1 MPPSTLDWRSAFRPP
16 TSREETQR
24 LRSYKRIA
32 DIKDEAGATKVIDE
46 LTDRYGPVPDE
57 VRNLVQFSVLKSLA
71 ERIGVES
78 VDRRQGY
85 LNIKF
90 HPQSKVDP
98 HQVDDAGANGVRVRS
113 SRRPVCLRLPVA
125 TGLSPEALLA
135 HVQERPAP
143 TDE

>member
-1 MPPSTLDWRSAFRPP
+1 M
-16 TSREETQR
+16 
-24 LRSYKRIA
+24 
-32 DIKDEAGATKVIDE
+32 IDE

-57 VRNLVQFSVLKSLA
+57 VRNLVRFSVLKSLA

-98 HQVDDAGANGVRVRS
+98 LKLMTLVRTAPGAQFTPAGVLAAAGCDRADSGKRCWRTFEEVCSSSPVRN
-113 SRRPVCLRLPVA
+113 
-125 TGLSPEALLA
+125 
-135 HVQERPAP
+135 
-143 TDE
+143 